1 MQTYEILVKNRAV
14 LPNSQDMTLVR
25 TSIGIDQVHVLF
37 DNAEW
42 LDFPIKITFS
52 QGGDVVTQP
61 LTISLIDGS
70 DEWVAE
76 ATVTVPYEVV
86 DMTGPINVT
95 LQGTDSDGR
104 HIITAKGAP
113 LSVEEAGDVVDG
125 SMPEDAPTIDEW
137 QQAYA
142 DAMTLMNDVQTL
154 RDNLQS
160 RIDQMVETMDDVL
173 DEKAQDAVD
182 EILDEYAKPATTE
195 SLGRVQVGNGLRI
208 TEEGVLS
215 ALSTNGVTDE
225 EKSQIRNL
233 AMLAYYC
240 FDTTF
245 DELGLLE
252 DTAKVK
258 MSALPLADVCDGTT
272 ITVGDDGKLKLALTI
287 ADEIGY

>member
-52 QGGDVVTQP
+52 QGGDVVTHP

-70 DEWVAE
+70 EEWVAE
-76 ATVTVPYEVV
+76 ATVTVPYEVI

-125 SMPEDAPTIDEW
+125 TMPEDAPTIDEW

-142 DAMTLMNDVQTL
+142 DAMTLMNEVQTL

-160 RIDQMVETMDDVL
+160 RIDQMVDAMDDTL
-173 DEKAQDAVD
+173 DEKAQDAVG
-182 EILDEYAKPATTE
+182 EILDEYSKPATTS
-195 SLGRVQVGNGLRI
+195 SLGMVQVGNGLSI
-208 TEEGVLS
+208 TEAGVLS
-215 ALSTNGVTDE
+215 ASATNGVTVAE
-225 EKSQIRNL
+225 RSQIMNL
-233 AMLAYYC
+233 ALLASYC
-240 FDTTF
+240 FDTEF
-245 DELGLLE
+245 DDVGLLK
-252 DTAKVK
+252 DTAMVK
-258 MSALPLADVCDGTT
+258 GSALPLSDICDGTT
-272 ITVGDDGKLKLALTI
+272 VTVGDDGKIKLAITI